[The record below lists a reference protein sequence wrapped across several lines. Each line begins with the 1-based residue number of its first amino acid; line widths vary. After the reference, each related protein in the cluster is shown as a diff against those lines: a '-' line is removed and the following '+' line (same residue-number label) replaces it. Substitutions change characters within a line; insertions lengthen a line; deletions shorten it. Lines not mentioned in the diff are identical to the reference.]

1 MEIKAPSQG
10 RRLRPLYK
18 APLKKRR
25 EEKRRERREEKEK
38 RREEKRRE
46 REEKRR
52 EEKRREEKRREEKR
66 REEKRR
72 EEKIK
77 FQLVISGLYGALTY
91 EMLYGMPYSQEIPGT
106 SIMIE
111 DISIQNYIQTIG
123 QHVTKLKEKGMLA
136 QTGPL
141 GFKIHMIQPGD
152 GVFIKSWKEETLTP
166 KWEGP
171 YLTLLTTDTSVRTAK
186 KGWTHTSKVKE
197 PMEPPMVA
205 VENHLTA
212 QGSTNNLGKEGQ
224 ENVEETS

>member
-10 RRLRPLYK
+10 LRLTPLCK

-25 EEKRRERREEKEK
+25 EEREK
-38 RREEKRRE
+38 RREEEEKRRE
-46 REEKRR
+46 EREKRR
-52 EEKRREEKRREEKR
+52 EEKRREEKRKKEKR

-72 EEKIK
+72 EERREKRREKIK
-77 FQLVISGLYGALTY
+77 FQLVISGNTR
-91 EMLYGMPYSQEIPGT
+91 T

-111 DISIQNYIQTIG
+111 DISVRNYIQTIG
-123 QHVTKLKEKGMLA
+123 QHVIKLKEKGMLA

-141 GFKIHMIQPGD
+141 GFKIHKIQPGD
-152 GVFIKSWKEETLTP
+152 GVFIKSWKEETLIP

-171 YLTLLTTDTSVRTAK
+171 YLTLLTTDKSVRTAK
-186 KGWTHTSKVKE
+186 KGWIHTSKVKE
-197 PMEPPMVA
+197 PVEPPMVA

-224 ENVEETS
+224 GNVKETS